1 MATTTRTTAKDTTAC
16 VGCGVPGCDNPAD
29 PAAFGVCLAHRAEEL
44 GAERNHVFGRTY
56 DDLIHEMRRVK
67 ADEAQRLVRETAERL
82 KQREREWWSDSS
94 DRRGRAI
101 LRKIVQRFAED
112 VARGRSRNESL
123 AAASWAAGRLV
134 AGHELDE
141 ADARRDLLDAAR
153 GVGLPE
159 HEARGVIRRRFVA
172 AQQRPRVLAERRAA

>member
-1 MATTTRTTAKDTTAC
+1 MATTSRTTVKDTTAC
-16 VGCGVPGCDNPAD
+16 AACGVPGCDNPAD
-29 PAAFGVCLAHRAEEL
+29 VAAFGVCLEHRAEEF
-44 GAERNHVFGRTY
+44 GVVRDNEFGRTY
-56 DDLIHEMRRVK
+56 DDLIHEWRQVE
-67 ADEAQRLVRETAERL
+67 ADEAQRLLREATERL
-82 KQREREWWSDSS
+82 KRREREWWSDSS

-112 VARGRSRNESL
+112 VAQGRSRNESL

-134 AGHELDE
+134 AGHELGE

-153 GVGLPE
+153 EVGLPE